1 MLGLAFSK
9 YPFLAE
15 LGIKAENVGALYNG
29 EWQANNS
36 PTTLTSYNPT
46 TEEPIASCKGAS
58 LEDYEKALSAMQ
70 VANK

>member
-15 LGIKAENVGALYNG
+15 LGIKAENLGALYNG

-36 PTTLTSYNPT
+36 ITTLTSYNPT
-46 TEEPIASCKGAS
+46 TE
-58 LEDYEKALSAMQ
+58 
-70 VANK
+70 